1 MYPLTAIDKI
11 TGNKEIQLILADQE
25 ASLQSIS
32 EDTSGTVYYCAHV
45 GPSMNPTLYQTDLLE
60 IEPYKRKKPKLGD
73 VVFFLPPKHDYY
85 VVHRVVSLNTKG
97 IKTRGDNCGNID
109 SWSLK
114 PENIYGRVIAA
125 YRGETSRKI
134 ANGFMGMVAGK
145 FCQFRRLTINTI
157 AMLLGP
163 VYRYFSA
170 AGLIKWLMPN
180 RLQPH
185 VASFKAN
192 HDVSYKLLLGKRVIG
207 FYDDTLHKW
216 HIKRPYRL
224 IIDETSLPTP
234 Q

>member
-1 MYPLTAIDKI
+1 
-11 TGNKEIQLILADQE
+11 
-25 ASLQSIS
+25 
-32 EDTSGTVYYCAHV
+32 
-45 GPSMNPTLYQTDLLE
+45 
-60 IEPYKRKKPKLGD
+60 
-73 VVFFLPPKHDYY
+73 
-85 VVHRVVSLNTKG
+85 
-97 IKTRGDNCGNID
+97 
-109 SWSLK
+109 
-114 PENIYGRVIAA
+114 
-125 YRGETSRKI
+125 
-134 ANGFMGMVAGK
+134 MGMVAGK